1 MVLLTCPFF
10 CAMFKRYIILTWA
23 LLAALTTQAQSTW
36 KLSTE
41 KEGIKVYTR
50 PIPNSKIKALKA
62 DCIMNAKPS
71 QFVAVI
77 LDVKGSENW
86 VYHAKGV
93 KLLKQVSPSELFYY
107 SEVVVPWPFQN
118 RDYIAHIIISQNPK
132 TKVVTIDAPCLADM
146 VPEKNNIVRIRHS
159 VGKWTITPTENNQ
172 IKVEYEIEVDPAGV
186 IPAWLINLFAIKGP
200 LETFEKLKLEL
211 PKPAYKNAKLDFI
224 VD

>member
-1 MVLLTCPFF
+1 MYKNILVLIVLNLFF
-10 CAMFKRYIILTWA
+10 FDGANP
-23 LLAALTTQAQSTW
+23 AAW

-50 PIPNSKIKALKA
+50 PIANSKLKALKA
-62 DCIMNAKPS
+62 DCIMEGKLS

-77 LDVKGSENW
+77 LDIKGSEKW
-86 VYHAKGV
+86 VYHAKNV

-118 RDYIAHIIISQNPK
+118 RDYIAHIIIKQDPK

-146 VPEKNNIVRIRHS
+146 VPEKNNIVRIQYS
-159 VGKWTITPTENNQ
+159 TGKWTVTPADNNHL
-172 IKVEYEIEVDPAGV
+172 KVEYEIEVDPAGV
-186 IPAWLINLFAIKGP
+186 IPAWLINLFATKGP

-211 PKPAYKNAKLDFI
+211 PKPTYKNAKFDFI
-224 VD
+224 AD

>member
-1 MVLLTCPFF
+1 
-10 CAMFKRYIILTWA
+10 MFKSLIILIA
-23 LLAALTTQAQSTW
+23 LNLFVADGTEPSAW

-50 PIPNSKIKALKA
+50 SIPNSKIKALKA

-77 LDVKGSENW
+77 LDVKGSESW

-159 VGKWTITPTENNQ
+159 VGKWTITPTGNSQ
-172 IKVEYEIEVDPAGV
+172 IKVEYEIEVDPAGA
-186 IPAWLINLFAIKGP
+186 IPAWLINLFATKGP
-200 LETFEKLKLEL
+200 LETFERLKLEL
-211 PKPAYKNAKLDFI
+211 PKPAYKNAKFDFI
-224 VD
+224 AD